1 MVDVLLATC
10 TGAMYVCDYKNN
22 LNSTD
27 ILNRKKTFERE
38 VVQICGGG

>member
-10 TGAMYVCDYKNN
+10 TGAMYVCDYNN